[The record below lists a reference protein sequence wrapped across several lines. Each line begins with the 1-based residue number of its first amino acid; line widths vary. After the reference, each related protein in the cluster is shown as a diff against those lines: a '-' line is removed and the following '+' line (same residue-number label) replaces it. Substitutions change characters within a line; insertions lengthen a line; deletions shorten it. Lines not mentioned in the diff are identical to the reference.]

1 MRTLTYK
8 IESEFDGAKV
18 RDVLTKRFL
27 ISGGLCSKLK
37 RRKNG
42 ILVNGFPSYVIV
54 PVHTGDL
61 VSVIVSDFIKDPHIQ
76 PISYPIDIIYE
87 DEDLLVINK
96 PAGLA
101 VHPSRDPKEATLENA
116 LAYYLGP
123 DENPHPVSRL
133 DKDTTGL
140 IMIAKSGWAHSVMK
154 TVQHAEQMQKNY
166 LAIVKGCPSQ
176 KSGIIDAPIGLLEGS
191 KYQHVV
197 RDDGLPSVSEYQVI
211 STLNDLSLVLLTLH
225 TGRTHQ
231 LRVHMAYMGCP
242 LLGDWLYGVR
252 DSRISRPA
260 LHSYYLSFT
269 HPLTN
274 RVIDLSAPYPED
286 MKQVFPYALYS
297 DSTLLRHS

>member
-1 MRTLTYK
+1 MRNLILT
-8 IESEFDGAKV
+8 IDSEFDGAKV
-18 RDVLTKRFL
+18 KDVLTKRLL

-37 RRKNG
+37 HRKNG
-42 ILVNGFPSYVIV
+42 ILVNGSPSYVIA
-54 PVHTGDL
+54 PVHIGDL
-61 VSVIVSDFIKDPHIQ
+61 VSVIVSDFEKDPHIR
-76 PISYPIDIIYE
+76 PMSYPLDIIYE

-101 VHPSRDPKEATLENA
+101 VHPSRDPKEITLENA
-116 LAYYLGP
+116 LAYYLGA

-140 IMIAKSGWAHSVMK
+140 ITIAKSGWAHSIMK
-154 TVQHAEQMQKNY
+154 TVQHSGQMQKTY

-191 KYQHVV
+191 TYQHVV
-197 RDDGLPSVSEYQVI
+197 RDDGLSSVSEYQVI
-211 STLNDLSLVLLTLH
+211 STLNDLSLVQLILH

-231 LRVHMAYMGCP
+231 LRVHMAYMGYP
-242 LLGDWLYGVR
+242 LLGDWLYGTR

-274 RVIDLSAPYPED
+274 QKINCSAPCPED
-286 MKQVFPYALYS
+286 MKQVFPCVFYM
-297 DSTLLRHS
+297 DSSLL